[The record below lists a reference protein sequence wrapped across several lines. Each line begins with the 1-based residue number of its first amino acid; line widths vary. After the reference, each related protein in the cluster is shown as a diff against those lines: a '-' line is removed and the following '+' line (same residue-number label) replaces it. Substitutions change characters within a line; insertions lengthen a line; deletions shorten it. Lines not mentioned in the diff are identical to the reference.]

1 MRKNV
6 EIRILFSLLFLF
18 LGCGGAAPPDRQ
30 MVAAE
35 AAIRG
40 AQEIGATSVPESSLY
55 LRLAERQ
62 VDKAKI
68 LIGDGNN
75 ERAMMMLMRAQGDA
89 ELALALA
96 KEKTAKGEAQEA
108 ENTVQELR
116 NKMRTIGR

>member
-6 EIRILFSLLFLF
+6 EIWILFSLLFLF